1 MWRLLVPEW
10 RCMKVEGGREEGGL
24 NTSSLNTQTSGHCWR
39 LSKVFVFDWL
49 KNRSSQLGSRRASG
63 SRSRGQGSTS
73 SGTMVRMTSSLPRL
87 TTVRSVSS
95 RLMAA
100 LTSLAEVTGSPL
112 MLMMTSLSRRPA
124 LSQQK
129 SEGGKKAKEMSNF
142 DFLENKIQQSIF
154 CMISNEKETLV
165 HSLVVLVLAYLIQF
179 KTHLGQIFLNW
190 RYTVANGAISI
201 TPQLGSIK

>member
-1 MWRLLVPEW
+1 MY
-10 RCMKVEGGREEGGL
+10 EGGGRRTKHL
-24 NTSSLNTQTSGHCWR
+24 VLKHTNIWPL
-39 LSKVFVFDWL
+39 LAFVKSVRV

-95 RLMAA
+95 RLMVA

-129 SEGGKKAKEMSNF
+129 SERGGGQKKCEILISLKRQSNSRYF
-142 DFLENKIQQSIF
+142 A
-154 CMISNEKETLV
+154 KETLV
-165 HSLVVLVLAYLIQF
+165 LSLVVLVLDYLIQF
-179 KTHLGQIFLNW
+179 KTHLGQIILN
-190 RYTVANGAISI
+190 
-201 TPQLGSIK
+201 